1 MKKIILGLILL
12 LCYQFSHAQLGG
24 GFGSKLSGLGSGGAH
39 SSSTGSTSGS
49 DTAGIGF
56 QSRREYDAKDS
67 NTIRYKYLDSS
78 RSNALVRP
86 PLNDFYQYF
95 PVPETEQYLGNV
107 GNAGY
112 SIIYSPLMKIGWD
125 AGFHAFDAYRYSL
138 EDTRFFKTDKP
149 VTQLNY
155 ELASGKEQIISA
167 LHTQN
172 PRPNFNFG
180 IEYRLISAP
189 GFFLTQ
195 NTNHNNFRFV
205 SNYQGKRKRY
215 AASLIVISNS
225 IKSSE
230 NGGVRSDSYLSDP
243 NYSKRFTVPVKLG
256 GDAAFEPSPFQISIA
271 TGNIYKEVTAFLRQS
286 YDFGKKDSIAINDST
301 TNYLF
306 YPKLRLQHTFTF
318 SSYTYK
324 FQDDAV
330 DDSNVVTY
338 ASYGIP
344 IKPIDDV
351 TNFADTVL
359 IQDKWSVITNDFS
372 ILQFPDTKNQAQ
384 FLSVGARLE
393 NIHGNFLYHAATS
406 DTTSNSYYNAVLHGE
421 YRNRT
426 RNKLWDIAAKGELYL
441 NGLNSGDYN
450 VYATLG
456 RYLNKTW
463 GNIRLTFNNVSRTPS
478 FIYNSASA
486 FNFGNGTLN
495 KKENIT
501 MMSATAE
508 NRFVNLSATNY
519 VIANLPYF
527 EDYTKQGQYTTIF
540 NLLQL
545 DASKKI
551 KLTKYWNWYIDVV
564 LQQTDGGAPVKV
576 PLLFTRNRIAFEG
589 NFFKNLDLS
598 AGLDV
603 RYYTAYDA
611 YNYSPVVGQFITQPN
626 APSLVNK
633 PDISAFLHIR
643 IKSFTAYVRA
653 ENLNAV
659 NFSNGFDFT
668 NNNFAVPHAY
678 AYPGFIFRLGIS
690 WNFVN

>member
-24 GFGSKLSGLGSGGAH
+24 ALGGKLSGIGGGGGGSKSGSG
-39 SSSTGSTSGS
+39 SGS

-56 QSRREYDAKDS
+56 ESRREYDAKDS

-78 RSNALVRP
+78 RSNKFERT

-95 PVPETEQYLGNV
+95 PIPETEQYLGNT

-112 SIIYSPLMKIGWD
+112 SIVYAPQMKIGWD
-125 AGFHAFDAYRYSL
+125 AGFHAFDVYRFAL
-138 EDTRFFKTDKP
+138 EDTKFFKTDKP
-149 VTQLNY
+149 VTVLNY
-155 ELASGKEQIISA
+155 EVASGKEQIVSA

-172 PRPNFNFG
+172 PKPNFNFG
-180 IEYRLISAP
+180 FEYRLINAP
-189 GFFLTQ
+189 GFFVTQ
-195 NTNHNNFRFV
+195 NTNHNNFRVF
-205 SNYQGKRKRY
+205 STYQGKRKRY
-215 AASLIVISNS
+215 NASLIVISNS
-225 IKSSE
+225 LKSSE
-230 NGGVRSDSYLSDP
+230 NGGVVDYTNLSDP

-256 GDAAFEPSPFQISIA
+256 GDAAYAPSPFQVSVF
-271 TGNIYKEVTAFLRQS
+271 TGNTYKDVTAFLRQS

-306 YPKLRLQHTFTF
+306 YPKLRFQHTFTF
-318 SSYTYK
+318 SSYTYQ
-324 FQDDAV
+324 FQDVAV
-330 DDSNVVTY
+330 DETDTGTY
-338 ASYGIP
+338 SSYGIQLRQLNGLIP
-344 IKPIDDV
+344 L
-351 TNFADTVL
+351 DTFLVKE
-359 IQDKWSVITNDFS
+359 KWSVITNDFS

-384 FLSVGARLE
+384 FFSVGARLE
-393 NIHGNFLYHAATS
+393 NIHGNFINDAVTN
-406 DTTSNSYYNAVLHGE
+406 DTTSNSYYNAVAHAE
-421 YRNRT
+421 YRNKT
-426 RNKLWDIAAKGELYL
+426 RNKLWDIDARGEIYL
-441 NGLNSGDYN
+441 NGLNSGDYG

-463 GNIRLTFNNVSRTPS
+463 GNIRLTFDNISRSPS

-486 FNFGNGTLN
+486 FSFGNSTLN

-519 VIANLPYF
+519 VIDNLPYF
-527 EDYTKQGQYTTIF
+527 SNYTTTSQYTTIF

-545 DASKKI
+545 TASKKI
-551 KLTKYWNWYIDVV
+551 KLTKYWNWYIDLI

-589 NFFKNLDLS
+589 HFSKNLDLS
-598 AGLDV
+598 TGLDI

-611 YNYSPVVGQFITQPN
+611 YNYSPVVGQFFTQQN
-626 APSLVNK
+626 AISLNNK
-633 PDISAFLHIR
+633 PDVSAFLHAR
-643 IKSFTAYVRA
+643 IKSFTAYIRA

-659 NFSNGFDFT
+659 NFANGFDFT
-668 NNNFAVPHAY
+668 NNNYAVPRTY

-690 WNFVN
+690 WNFIN